1 MPTVTDLK
9 TQNYAIPLPVST
21 NRVVVDINRISNALL
36 TIDTLLLSK
45 QDIASN
51 TTNVLNQSGTL
62 KINVLPAYSGDV
74 TSTAGTST
82 LTLSNSGVLPGVYNK
97 VTVDAKGRV
106 VAGNNE
112 PVQLKTI
119 NGRSL
124 FGSGN
129 LIVAGGAAVP
139 TELENNLDGGG
150 PTTNYG
156 GLDPIDGGRI

>member
-1 MPTVTDLK
+1 
-9 TQNYAIPLPVST
+9 
-21 NRVVVDINRISNALL
+21 
-36 TIDTLLLSK
+36 
-45 QDIASN
+45 
-51 TTNVLNQSGTL
+51 
-62 KINVLPAYSGDV
+62 
-74 TSTAGTST
+74 
-82 LTLSNSGVLPGVYNK
+82 VYNK